1 MSPLPVWMRTA
12 LFATAAMNIFGAA
25 AFLPGAQALR
35 DLGGL
40 PNAGHPL
47 YVTTV
52 GIFVFVLGLGY
63 LGCAMMNHA
72 DRLLITVG
80 AAGKLA
86 FFALLVMLWIA
97 GDLPIQAP
105 LAGSGDLI
113 FGVVFCIWLFQTRP
127 VA

>member
-1 MSPLPVWMRTA
+1 MNPLPVWMRMA
-12 LFATAAMNIFGAA
+12 LFATAAMNIIGAV

-35 DLGGL
+35 NIGGL
-40 PNAGHPL
+40 PDAGHPL

-52 GIFVFVLGLGY
+52 GIFVLVLGLGY
-63 LGCAMMNHA
+63 LGCAIMNYA
-72 DRLLITVG
+72 DRLFITVG

-86 FFALLVMLWIA
+86 FFSLLVMLCLS
-97 GDLPIQAP
+97 GDLPILAP
-105 LAGSGDLI
+105 VAGGGDLV